1 MDIIATWFAENL
13 GQVLSAE
20 MTIFIVSMLPVLEC
34 RAGLIVASLLQ
45 VNIWKAIPICVL
57 GNILPIPFVLLFVQR
72 VFKWLKQFKI
82 TRGFVE
88 KLETRASNKSKG
100 MDDGEFLGTVLFV
113 GIPLPGTGG
122 WTGSLIASILEMDFK
137 KAILAIFIG
146 ILMATVIISTL
157 SYGLLS
163 FV

>member
-45 VNIWKAIPICVL
+45 VNIWRAIPICVL

-100 MDDGEFLGTVLFV
+100 MDGTQ
-113 GIPLPGTGG
+113 IR
-122 WTGSLIASILEMDFK
+122 
-137 KAILAIFIG
+137 
-146 ILMATVIISTL
+146 
-157 SYGLLS
+157 
-163 FV
+163 